1 MKICHI
7 TYDFPPAKGGTETHN
22 YTVVK
27 YLLEKGYDVD
37 VIFIRKKDVADAEI
51 TINKGIKIHNIFPKP
66 FPFWIFQVRKE
77 MRKIEKEGKVDVFDI
92 HSIRHAWPFILKK
105 KKIIYSLHFFELNCP
120 GPAATKWPR
129 PCMYS
134 FKECWRCSGIGRYF
148 EWKLIRWLV
157 IRKTTKF
164 MVKYDY
170 LKKLLIET
178 GIKEE
183 KIVVVPHWIDIEKI
197 YRNAKSKGAFI
208 NNVKPSD
215 YVFMF
220 FGRLVNAKGPD
231 ILLEAFALL
240 TKKVQNVKLV
250 FIGDGPL
257 RRDLE
262 ETCDIYNIKDKVI
275 FCGMIPHK
283 NLFEYMSLA
292 DTIVFPHRYFNYEW
306 ALLEGMGTEKPIIAT
321 DMPATVDILI
331 DGYNALL
338 AEPTPE
344 SLALKMKEILEN
356 PELCEKIA
364 KNALKTVREKHG
376 MENLEKYEEL
386 VKEVVE

>member
-7 TYDFPPAKGGTETHN
+7 TYTFPPTKGGSETHN
-22 YTVVK
+22 YTIVK

-37 VIFIRKKDVADAEI
+37 VILIRKKDANDAENVV
-51 TINKGIKIHNIFPKP
+51 NKGIKVHHIFPKL

-92 HSIRHAWPFILKK
+92 HSIRHASPFIFQK
-105 KKIIYSLHFFELNCP
+105 KKIVYSLHFFELNCP
-120 GPAATKWPR
+120 GPRVIPYPR
-129 PCMYS
+129 PCIYS
-134 FKECWRCSGIGRYF
+134 FKKCWRCCGIGRYF
-148 EWKLIRWLV
+148 EWLLLRWFA

-170 LKKLLIET
+170 LKKIMMET
-178 GIKEE
+178 GIEGE
-183 KIVVVPHWIDIEKI
+183 KIVVVPHWIDVETINKK
-197 YRNAKSKGAFI
+197 AKTDKYFVNNI
-208 NNVKPSD
+208 NPSD
-215 YVFMF
+215 YVFVF
-220 FGRLVNAKGPD
+220 FGRLAKEKGPD

-240 TKKVQNVKLV
+240 TKEAQNAKLV
-250 FIGDGPL
+250 FIADGPL

-275 FCGMIPHK
+275 FGGMIPHE
-283 NLFEYMSLA
+283 NLFEYISLA

-306 ALLEGMGTEKPIIAT
+306 ALLEAMCTEKPIIAT
-321 DMPATVDILI
+321 DMPATADILI
-331 DGYNALL
+331 NDYNALL
-338 AEPTPE
+338 VEPTPE

-356 PELCEKIA
+356 PELGEKIA
-364 KNALKTVREKHG
+364 KNALKTVREKHR

-386 VKEVVE
+386 VKEMVE